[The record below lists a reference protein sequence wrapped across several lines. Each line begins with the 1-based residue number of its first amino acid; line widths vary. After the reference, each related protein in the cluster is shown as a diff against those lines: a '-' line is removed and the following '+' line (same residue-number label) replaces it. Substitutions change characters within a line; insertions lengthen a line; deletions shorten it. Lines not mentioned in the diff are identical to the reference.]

1 LILIRELGGFVIV
14 SECCCVKNIVNL
26 GLQWK
31 TTMILFMLILVVLI
45 PLLVMGL
52 ILNCMMTRMR
62 AVKYLMGMK
71 VQRMGIMLIM
81 TMMMEML
88 EMIDM

>member
-1 LILIRELGGFVIV
+1 
-14 SECCCVKNIVNL
+14 
-26 GLQWK
+26 
-31 TTMILFMLILVVLI
+31 
-45 PLLVMGL
+45 
-52 ILNCMMTRMR
+52 MMTRMR
-62 AVKYLMGMK
+62 AIKYLMGMK